1 MALSPQL
8 LQFKSSGVY
17 RLEFDKSQT
26 VNIPAETIRLVV
38 GFSKKGPFN
47 TPVFVP
53 DSAFFTEVYGGT
65 DKSLE
70 RLGSYFHRS
79 CLTCL
84 ERGPILALNLLRTK
98 RTDDATGEADKIE
111 YQAFSTSATYGNPG
125 KKTDVYSDFF
135 NRDKFWFPE
144 AASFIDNI
152 TSANTELL
160 QLTNI
165 KQDPISVVV
174 VKSKNAADFN
184 ITATDW
190 YGKGNVPDYIVGED
204 YISDYFVDVYVI
216 KGDWTNYENLAI
228 DPIFGEYFD
237 AVKGI
242 IKGGTKVVPSAAN
255 IAKFEEFLNLDAVN
269 HMATYTGTLVPDFVD
284 LSGNNM
290 FIQDLINSETSKT
303 GLFCAIR
310 KEVFDIGKQISGVRT
325 VTGTVDG
332 SSETVSGVDL
342 IGHNLEVYTNNN
354 NTFQNL
360 DFLSYSLPVQDNL
373 FYTPIDLD
381 DTITRIDWSTGNSGL
396 VGVVATTDTLAS
408 SIGGYTTAFPDSTVP
423 ADYQYG
429 SATVNYTIRLDITHT
444 DFELFGN
451 GKFKANTAGGSGD
464 RTVGTYMLMDKWTGS
479 AWTEEKLVPVVS
491 VVQTSSYV
499 YIGLAVE
506 AAGYIPKT
514 SAATGYDGDLIFHTG
529 LHQASGA
536 GFFDFEGSPTLAL
549 GFPNSTNAGFHAS
562 VGSTFYRDFKA
573 GVITTGD
580 KVIQNS
586 GSTTQFLKFTD
597 FYADSAKTA
606 DGGSGTSVLQSGSNA
621 SYFNIPT
628 VILSAFSDSTLSTIA
643 TILDAATTNYELANG
658 TTHTPATLPVVSLA
672 GSLNTTITAAT
683 VVNSTQIEVA
693 ATSAATGNLLSVG
706 DSIVAAATGPNGES
720 RLTKIKSIT
729 YKTGTSG
736 TKVIKTDF
744 AMKQYVSSG
753 VTTVEAYEPLED
765 NIKYYKAFALK
776 GFTLG
781 SYHLPNGTQGQQTNI
796 LQDTLSGS
804 TALHK
809 ALIDKD
815 AITYRYVVDTF
826 GLGIQSQSKYTLT
839 FLAKQRQ
846 NVLAILNAPSM
857 RDFTKS
863 TDPSFKD
870 VLGSLSSPFIA
881 SGGDLTKNPSLV
893 YGLPSIANGANY
905 GAFYSP
911 YINVRDGGKTISV
924 PPAAYVSNNY
934 IDKYATDLP
943 WSIVAGPKRGIIGGR
958 GVIGLEKNYDRDDRD
973 QLEPFGLNPI
983 VFQRGAG
990 LMIAGNKTAQ
1000 QSIKSALSSAHVRE
1014 VLIYIEDGIAEI
1026 LKAYRFEFNTVQ
1038 TRLEI
1043 KTLSDN
1049 FMSQVQAD
1057 NGVYDFRNV
1066 MDSSNNTTDVID
1078 ANMGIL
1084 DTFVEP
1090 VKGLEILVHRTT
1102 VLKTGAIATGQ
1113 YV

>member
-53 DSAFFTEVYGGT
+53 DSAFFNEVYGGT

-84 ERGPILALNLLRTK
+84 ERGPILALNLLRSK

-111 YQAFSTSATYGNPG
+111 YQAFSTSATYGNPQ
-125 KKTDVYSDFF
+125 KKTDVYADFF

-152 TSANTELL
+152 TSANTELI

-165 KQDPISVVV
+165 KQDPVSVVI
-174 VKSKNAADFN
+174 VKSANASDFN

-204 YISDYFVDVYVI
+204 YISDYFVDVYVL

-237 AVKGI
+237 SVKGI
-242 IKGGTKVVPSAAN
+242 LKSGTKAVPSAAN
-255 IAKFEEFLNLDAVN
+255 IAKFEEFLGLDAVE
-269 HMATYTGTLVPDFVD
+269 HMATYTGTVVPDFVD
-284 LSGNNM
+284 LQGNNL
-290 FIQDLINSETSKT
+290 FIQDLINAETSKT

-310 KEVFDIGKQISGVRT
+310 KEVFDLGKQISGTRT
-325 VTGTVDG
+325 VTGTIDG

-342 IGHNLEVYTNNN
+342 IGHNLEQYTNNN

-373 FYTPIDLD
+373 FYTPITLNDNM
-381 DTITRIDWSTGNSGL
+381 IRIDWSTGNSGL
-396 VGVVATTDTLAS
+396 VGAVAGSNSDAS
-408 SIGGYTTAFPDSTVP
+408 ALGGYTAAFPDSTV
-423 ADYQYG
+423 ASDFQYG
-429 SATVNYTIRLDITHT
+429 SGTVNYTIRLDVTHS

-451 GKFKANTAGGSGD
+451 GAFKPNTPGGSGD

-479 AWTEEKLVPVVS
+479 AWTAEKLVPVTS
-491 VVQTSSYV
+491 VVQTSNYV
-499 YIGLAVE
+499 FIGLSVE

-514 SAATGYDGDLIFHTG
+514 SAATGYDGDLIFYTA
-529 LHQASGA
+529 LHQDSGA

-549 GFPNSTNAGFHAS
+549 GFPDTTNAGFHAS
-562 VGSTFYRDFKA
+562 VGSTIYRDYKQ

-580 KVIQNS
+580 KLIKNS
-586 GSTTQFLKFTD
+586 DSSTFYLKFVE
-597 FYADSAKTA
+597 FYAESAKLTS
-606 DGGSGTSVLQSGSNA
+606 GGSGTAVLQGGTNA
-621 SYFNIPT
+621 SYYNIPT
-628 VILSAFSDSTLSTIA
+628 VVINGYSDSTISTITA
-643 TILDAATTNYELANG
+643 LLDATSTNYELANG
-658 TTHTPATLPVVSLA
+658 TTHSAATLPIVSLA
-672 GSLNTTITAAT
+672 GSLNTTLTCASVTSSTEITLA
-683 VVNSTQIEVA
+683 N
-693 ATSAATGNLLSVG
+693 TSAATGNSLAVG
-706 DSIVAAATGPNGES
+706 DFIVAAATGPNGES
-720 RLTKIKSIT
+720 RLTKVKTIKFVS
-729 YKTGTSG
+729 GTSG
-736 TKVIKTDF
+736 SITVTTDF
-744 AMKQYVSSG
+744 PMKQFVSAG
-753 VTTVEAYEPLED
+753 TTTVEAYEPLED
-765 NIKYYKAFALK
+765 NIKYYKAFSLK

-796 LQDTLSGS
+796 LQDTLGGS

-815 AITYRYVVDTF
+815 AITYRYIIDTF

-863 TDPSFKD
+863 TDPTFKD
-870 VLGSLSSPFIA
+870 VLGSLSSVNIA
-881 SGGDLTKNPSLV
+881 TGGDLTKNPSLV

-958 GVIGLEKNYDRDDRD
+958 GVIGLEKNFDRDDRD

-1043 KTLSDN
+1043 KTLADN
-1049 FMSQVQAD
+1049 FMASVQAD
-1057 NGVYDFRNV
+1057 NGVYDFRNI
-1066 MDSSNNTTDVID
+1066 MDSSNNTTEVID

-1084 DTFVEP
+1084 DTYVEP

>member
-53 DSAFFTEVYGGT
+53 DSAFFTEVYGGI
-65 DKSLE
+65 DKSME

-98 RTDDATGEADKIE
+98 RTADATGEADKIE
-111 YQAFSTSATYGNPG
+111 YQAFSTSATLANPG
-125 KKTDVYSDFF
+125 KKTDVYADFF

-165 KQDPISVVV
+165 KQDPVSVIIT
-174 VKSKNAADFN
+174 KSRNATDFN

-204 YISDYFVDVYVI
+204 YISDYFIDVYVI
-216 KGDWTNYENLAI
+216 KGDWTNYTNLSI
-228 DPIFGEYFD
+228 DPLYADYFD

-242 IKGGTKVVPSAAN
+242 LKGGTKTAPSATSW
-255 IAKFEEFLNLDAVN
+255 AKFEEFLGLDSVN
-269 HMATYTGTLVPDFVD
+269 HMATYTGTVVPDFVD
-284 LSGNNM
+284 LQGNNM
-290 FIQDLINSETSKT
+290 FIQDLINAETSKT
-303 GLFCAIR
+303 GLFSAIR
-310 KEVFDIGKQISGVRT
+310 KEVFDLGKQISGTRT
-325 VTGTVDG
+325 VTGTIDG

-354 NTFQNL
+354 STFQNM

-373 FYTPIDLD
+373 YYAETILD
-381 DTITRIDWSTGNSGL
+381 DVNIDWSTGNAGL
-396 VGVVATTDTLAS
+396 VGAAADADANSPTYTAAFPASVVAS
-408 SIGGYTTAFPDSTVP
+408 
-423 ADYQYG
+423 DYELG
-429 SATVNYTIRLDITHT
+429 SGAVNYTLRFSVTHS
-444 DFELFGN
+444 DYALFGN
-451 GKFKANTAGGSGD
+451 GAFQGNTPGGSGD
-464 RTVGTYMLMDKWTGS
+464 RTVGTYIKMDQGPGTT
-479 AWTEEKLVPVVS
+479 AKLVPVVS
-491 VVQTSSYV
+491 VVETSLYV
-499 YIGLAVE
+499 YVGIAVE
-506 AAGYIPKT
+506 EAGYFPT
-514 SAATGYDGDLIFHTG
+514 SDTALTEDGDLVFYTSFHQT
-529 LHQASGA
+529 SGA

-549 GFPNSTNAGFHAS
+549 GFPNATNDGYHAS
-562 VGSTFYRDFKA
+562 VGSTFYNDFKQ
-573 GVITTGD
+573 GIITTGD
-580 KVIQNS
+580 KVIETS
-586 GSTTQFLKFTD
+586 GVTTRFLKFTE
-597 FYADSAKTA
+597 FYAPTIKESASATIA
-606 DGGSGTSVLQSGSNA
+606 IMQAGTNA
-621 SYFNIPT
+621 AYYNIPT
-628 VILSAFSDSTLSTIA
+628 VIVNAYTDSALTTLHTMLQADGSNYNTNSGAYTTDSK
-643 TILDAATTNYELANG
+643 
-658 TTHTPATLPVVSLA
+658 LPVISLT
-672 GSLNTTITAAT
+672 GKLNTTVTAAT
-683 VVNSTQIEVA
+683 VNSSTQIEVA
-693 ATSAATGNLLSVG
+693 NTSAATGNNLSVG
-706 DSIVAAATGPNGES
+706 DFIVAAATGPNGES
-720 RLTKIKSIT
+720 RLTKIKTIT
-729 YKTGTSG
+729 FKSGTSG
-736 TKVIKTDF
+736 TIVVTTDF
-744 AMKQYVSSG
+744 PMKQYVSAG
-753 VTTVEAYEPLED
+753 VTTVEAYEPIED
-765 NIKYYKAFALK
+765 NIKYYKAFSLK

-781 SYHLPNGTQGQQTNI
+781 SYHLPNGTQSQQTSI
-796 LQDTLSGS
+796 LQDTLGGS

-815 AITYRYVVDTF
+815 AITYRYIVDTF

-846 NVLAILNAPSM
+846 NVLALLNAPSM
-857 RDFTKS
+857 REFTKS
-863 TDPSFKD
+863 TDPTFKD
-870 VLGSLSSPFIA
+870 VLGSLSTLNIST
-881 SGGDLTKNPSLV
+881 GGDLTKNPSLV

-958 GVIGLEKNYDRDDRD
+958 GVIGLEKNFDRDDRD
-973 QLEPFGLNPI
+973 RIEPFGLNPI

-1043 KTLSDN
+1043 KTLADN
-1049 FMSQVQAD
+1049 FMASVQAD
-1057 NGVYDFRNV
+1057 NGVYDFRNI
-1066 MDSSNNTTDVID
+1066 MDSSNNTTEVID

-1084 DTFVEP
+1084 DTYVEP